1 MKSNDLLVS
10 NLNISEDEYSYKG
23 LFTLSGEGISMAVD
37 LSELDEN
44 VTINE
49 IISKFTLKESK
60 EEIRKIIMDKVMVQ
74 AAVSTQIKEGIDFQD
89 EKKKNKIDKSANS
102 LDMA

>member
-49 IISKFTLKESK
+49 IINKFSLQESK

-74 AAVSTQIKEGIDFQD
+74 AAVSTQIKEGIDFQV
-89 EKKKNKIDKSANS
+89 EKRKKKIDKSANS